1 MFFFICVL
9 TKLDNCKLFLTLLI
23 FPFFSSPT
31 SENEPKLKEPC
42 LGAYGGPVNPN
53 IALGGF
59 HNGAYQNA
67 TALIITFVVNNFKEK
82 SKLSKAMAW
91 EKQFL
96 DFMHRYTHNKSNNNL
111 TISYSA
117 QRSIQ
122 DELDRESNTDI
133 FTILASY
140 MIMFIYITI
149 ALGQFKSCDRILV
162 S

>member
-1 MFFFICVL
+1 M
-9 TKLDNCKLFLTLLI
+9 
-23 FPFFSSPT
+23 
-31 SENEPKLKEPC
+31 
-42 LGAYGGPVNPN
+42 NPN

-117 QRSIQ
+117 ERSIQ